1 MNVCVSV
8 DKDYGEYVRRI
19 LVSTRV
25 FDRRYRV
32 YRNNDKVVIPVISR
46 EEALKA
52 LEKTGIPFEI
62 IECSP
67 PLSNKLSDTEK
78 PPAHDYIGGVAIVR
92 ENVLK
97 QYSVDKLVDILRKLY
112 PKIKSIYVKKGTET
126 DYRLSVLEL
135 LWGEPV
141 REVIHREYGIKMYI
155 ELGKVYY
162 NPRLSTEHY
171 LVSQEIEDGE
181 FIVDLFSGIGGF
193 TLHIAVNKKAIIHA
207 NDINPYAI
215 KCLLK
220 SIVLNKK
227 AIKSTIIVTQLDSR
241 NIPDFL
247 DRGIADRIIANLPHK
262 SIEFVDVYN
271 YLGHRGTILYLY
283 IVGSSIDELIDEI
296 RSVFRDQWKII
307 GYRRVI
313 DYSPYKYIYRI
324 KLAKV

>member
-1 MNVCVSV
+1 MIVCVSV
-8 DKDYGEYVRRI
+8 DKDYGEYVRKV
-19 LVSTRV
+19 LASSGV
-25 FDRRYRV
+25 FNRRYRV
-32 YRNNDKVVIPVISR
+32 YRDNDKVVIPVISR
-46 EEALKA
+46 EEALKV
-52 LEKTGIPFEI
+52 LEKIDIPYEI

-67 PLSNKLSDTEK
+67 PLSNKLSNVGK
-78 PPAHDYIGGVAIVR
+78 PPAHDYIGGVVIVR

-97 QYSVDKLVDILRKLY
+97 QYSVDELVNIFRKLY
-112 PKIKSIYVKKGTET
+112 PKIKSIYVKKRTET

-141 REVIHREYGIKMYI
+141 REVVHREYGIKMYI

-207 NDINPYAI
+207 NDINPHAI

-220 SIVLNKK
+220 SIVLNRKV
-227 AIKSTIIVTQLDSR
+227 IKSTIIVTQLDSK

-247 DRGIADRIIANLPHK
+247 DKGIADKIIANLPHK
-262 SIEFVDVYN
+262 GIEFVDVYN
-271 YLGHRGTILYLY
+271 YLGHKGTILYLY
-283 IVGSSIDELIDEI
+283 VVGSSIDELINRI
-296 RSVFRDQWKII
+296 RSVFGDEWKII
-307 GYRRVI
+307 GHRRVI

-324 KLAKV
+324 KLAKI